1 MDEKIKQMKEL
12 VNKLDK
18 ASRAYYQENREI
30 MSNFEYDQLYDQLLD
45 LENQTGIILSNS
57 PTVNVGYELIS
68 SLPKEAHE
76 QPMLSL
82 DKTKDINALKE
93 WIGNKKGILSWKMD
107 GLTIVL
113 TYEGGVLVKA
123 VTRGNGEV
131 GEVITN
137 NARVF
142 KNLPLKITYEGTL
155 VLRGEAVIR
164 YSDFEKINSRIENVD
179 AKYKNPRNLCSG
191 TVRQLNN
198 KITAERN
205 VHFIAFSIISMESQV
220 AENFRSKQLNWLKGL
235 GFDVTDFKVVDASNL
250 VQSIHD
256 FSDKI
261 AYNDF
266 PADGLVLA
274 FDDIEYGR
282 SLGTTAKF
290 PRDSI
295 AFKWQDEVKETRL
308 IEIEW
313 SASRTGLI
321 NPIAIFEPVELEGT
335 TVKRASV
342 HNISVMESLKLGIG
356 DEIGVYKANMIIP
369 QISHNNT
376 QSGNVEIPKNCPVCG
391 EQTRIQQESDIK
403 FLYCMNNKCPA
414 KQIKSLTHF
423 VSRDAMG
430 IDGLSEATIEKFILQ
445 GFIKDYVDIFR
456 IERFKEEIVQL
467 EGFGEKSY
475 NNLINSINKARETNT
490 VRLLYSLGIP
500 NIGLSTAKLI
510 CSNFKHDWTLIE
522 NATYDE
528 LITINGIGDIM
539 AKEYVLFFS
548 NEENIN
554 RIKEILSEIELKK
567 EETSVDLIF
576 ENMRFVVTGSVKHFK
591 NRTELKEAIEMRG
604 GKVTSSVTANTNYL
618 INNDISSQSSKNKKA
633 KELGISIITEDQFLR
648 LLNEGEK

>member
-1 MDEKIKQMKEL
+1 M
-12 VNKLDK
+12 
-18 ASRAYYQENREI
+18 
-30 MSNFEYDQLYDQLLD
+30 
-45 LENQTGIILSNS
+45 
-57 PTVNVGYELIS
+57 
-68 SLPKEAHE
+68 
-76 QPMLSL
+76 
-82 DKTKDINALKE
+82 
-93 WIGNKKGILSWKMD
+93 
-107 GLTIVL
+107 
-113 TYEGGVLVKA
+113 
-123 VTRGNGEV
+123 
-131 GEVITN
+131 
-137 NARVF
+137 
-142 KNLPLKITYEGTL
+142 
-155 VLRGEAVIR
+155 
-164 YSDFEKINSRIENVD
+164 
-179 AKYKNPRNLCSG
+179 
-191 TVRQLNN
+191 
-198 KITAERN
+198 
-205 VHFIAFSIISMESQV
+205 
-220 AENFRSKQLNWLKGL
+220 
-235 GFDVTDFKVVDASNL
+235 TDFKVVDASNL

-423 VSRDAMG
+423 VSRDDG

-445 GFIKDYVDIFR
+445 GFIKDYVDIF
-456 IERFKEEIVQL
+456 
-467 EGFGEKSY
+467 Y
-475 NNLINSINKARETNT
+475 
-490 VRLLYSLGIP
+490 
-500 NIGLSTAKLI
+500 
-510 CSNFKHDWTLIE
+510 
-522 NATYDE
+522 
-528 LITINGIGDIM
+528 
-539 AKEYVLFFS
+539 
-548 NEENIN
+548 
-554 RIKEILSEIELKK
+554 
-567 EETSVDLIF
+567 
-576 ENMRFVVTGSVKHFK
+576 
-591 NRTELKEAIEMRG
+591 
-604 GKVTSSVTANTNYL
+604 
-618 INNDISSQSSKNKKA
+618 
-633 KELGISIITEDQFLR
+633 
-648 LLNEGEK
+648 

>member
-376 QSGNVEIPKNCPVCG
+376 QSGNVEILKIVLCVA
-391 EQTRIQQESDIK
+391 S
-403 FLYCMNNKCPA
+403 
-414 KQIKSLTHF
+414 KQGS
-423 VSRDAMG
+423 SR
-430 IDGLSEATIEKFILQ
+430 
-445 GFIKDYVDIFR
+445 
-456 IERFKEEIVQL
+456 
-467 EGFGEKSY
+467 
-475 NNLINSINKARETNT
+475 
-490 VRLLYSLGIP
+490 
-500 NIGLSTAKLI
+500 
-510 CSNFKHDWTLIE
+510 
-522 NATYDE
+522 
-528 LITINGIGDIM
+528 
-539 AKEYVLFFS
+539 
-548 NEENIN
+548 
-554 RIKEILSEIELKK
+554 
-567 EETSVDLIF
+567 
-576 ENMRFVVTGSVKHFK
+576 
-591 NRTELKEAIEMRG
+591 
-604 GKVTSSVTANTNYL
+604 KV
-618 INNDISSQSSKNKKA
+618 I
-633 KELGISIITEDQFLR
+633 
-648 LLNEGEK
+648 